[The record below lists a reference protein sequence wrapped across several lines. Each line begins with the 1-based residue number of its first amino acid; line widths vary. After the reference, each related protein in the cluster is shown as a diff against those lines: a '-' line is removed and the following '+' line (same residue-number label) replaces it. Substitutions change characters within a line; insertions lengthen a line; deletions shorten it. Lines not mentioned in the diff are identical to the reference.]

1 MKIPSVLF
9 ALVCCFAAVVSA
21 DDIDAPHGGPGES
34 HPATRQ
40 YAPDRNAGFLHISLD
55 ITPDFQQ
62 RTIAGQAVFTFKPI
76 ARPLAKMELNA
87 ADMTILSVDSSEK
100 IQAWQ
105 VNENRLI
112 INFANPIPAGQ
123 ESRLSIRYSAQPE
136 KGLYFR
142 TPEMGYLP
150 GDEHLFTQG
159 EAIDNR
165 YWYPCPD
172 APNEKFTT
180 EITCHV
186 PDGMTVLSNG
196 RLLSSDKDSAGV
208 AAFHWSQ
215 DKPHANY
222 LVSLVAGYFKSVQD
236 KHNDTPLALYVPPS
250 DIAEAPNSFRDTSD
264 IMDFYEHDIGIPFP
278 WAKYY
283 QVIVQDFMEGGM
295 ENTSLTSLT
304 ESTLFTPATENLR
317 SSQGL
322 VAHEMAHQWFGDL
335 VTCKDWSHIWLN
347 EGFATYYALLYDG
360 HKNGTDSMF
369 YGFYTSARR
378 IFGLTNDTGAI
389 VNLKFDHPDDI
400 FGILAYNKGSFVLRM
415 LRAQLGDDLYRLCI
429 KTYLQ
434 RHQYGNVVTADL
446 SEVIEE
452 LSGRS
457 YDQFFDQWVYHAHFP
472 ELAASYSWDD
482 NTKLAKISI
491 RQTQAFSDDVLLFNF
506 PLTVRFNGKS
516 GRVEKTITVKEVSE
530 DFYFALPEAPSGVRL
545 DPRLEV
551 LAKISFD
558 VPPPML
564 DAQLA
569 DLDDVLGRLLAVAA
583 LRDKKD
589 HASVAKLK
597 NTLNHDSF
605 YGVRTEAASALA
617 SIHSDESLDALLA
630 SLDQKDARVRSAVTV
645 ALANFYNPAAFQS
658 EIKCLSSEKNPD
670 IQAQAIRGL
679 ANDDKPEARDLLL
692 PLLQSHSY
700 RNSLADAAIAAM
712 RVEDDISFLAPIRQA
727 LEQRRADFT
736 SRGFAVGLDA
746 VAFLARDQEKKDS
759 VRQFIAGYVNDKNSV
774 IRLGAIRALAG
785 LQDSRALPL
794 LQTFAN
800 AGSQSPEQQAAVAA
814 IQAIRSGR
822 RPADNLNELR
832 DTVLDLQKEVRQL
845 RKDLDTLQ
853 NKLQANP
860 QAKPAPRSSAKSPL
874 NAKP

>member
-1 MKIPSVLF
+1 M
-9 ALVCCFAAVVSA
+9 
-21 DDIDAPHGGPGES
+21 
-34 HPATRQ
+34 
-40 YAPDRNAGFLHISLD
+40 AGS
-55 ITPDFQQ
+55 
-62 RTIAGQAVFTFKPI
+62 
-76 ARPLAKMELNA
+76 
-87 ADMTILSVDSSEK
+87 
-100 IQAWQ
+100 
-105 VNENRLI
+105 
-112 INFANPIPAGQ
+112 
-123 ESRLSIRYSAQPE
+123 
-136 KGLYFR
+136 
-142 TPEMGYLP
+142 
-150 GDEHLFTQG
+150 
-159 EAIDNR
+159 
-165 YWYPCPD
+165 
-172 APNEKFTT
+172 
-180 EITCHV
+180 
-186 PDGMTVLSNG
+186 
-196 RLLSSDKDSAGV
+196 LSSDKDSAGLT
-208 AAFHWSQ
+208 AFHWSQ

-236 KHNDTPLALYVPPS
+236 RHNDTPLALYVPPS
-250 DIAEAPNSFRDTSD
+250 DIAEAPNSFRDTRD
-264 IMDFYEHDIGIPFP
+264 IMDFYEHDIGLPFP

-295 ENTSLTSLT
+295 ENTSLTTLT
-304 ESTLFTPATENLR
+304 ESTLFTSATENLR

-360 HKNGTDSMF
+360 HKNGPDSML

-378 IFGLTNDTGAI
+378 IFSLSNDTGAI

-415 LRAQLGDDLYRLCI
+415 LRAQLGDDLYRRCI
-429 KTYLQ
+429 KTYLE
-434 RHQYGNVVTADL
+434 RHQFGNVVTSDL

-472 ELAASYSWDD
+472 ELAAAYSWDD
-482 NTKLAKISI
+482 TAKLAKISI
-491 RQTQAFSDDVLLFNF
+491 RQTQALSDDVLLFNF

-516 GRVEKTITVKEVSE
+516 GRVEKTITVKDAAE
-530 DFYFALPEAPSGVRL
+530 DFYFALPEAPAGVRL

-551 LAKISFD
+551 LAKISID
-558 VPPPML
+558 LPAPML

-569 DLDDVLGRLLAVAA
+569 DPDDVIGRLLAVAV

-605 YGVRTEAASALA
+605 YGVRAEAASALA
-617 SIHSDESLDALLA
+617 AIHSDESLDALLA
-630 SLDQKDARVRSAVTV
+630 SLDQKDARVRSAVTA
-645 ALANFYNPAAFQS
+645 ALAGFYNPAAFQA
-658 EIKCLSSEKNPD
+658 EIKSLSSEKNPD

-679 ANDDKPEARDLLL
+679 ASDDKPEARDLLL

-712 RVEDDISFLAPIRQA
+712 RAQDDVSFLAPIRQT
-727 LEQRRADFT
+727 LEQRRDDFT
-736 SRGFAVGLDA
+736 SLGFAAGLDA
-746 VAFLARDQEKKDS
+746 VAFLARDQEKKDQ
-759 VRQFIAGYVNDKNSV
+759 VRQFLSGYVNDKNRV
-774 IRLGAIRALAG
+774 ILRGAIRALGG
-785 LQDSRALPL
+785 LQDPRAIPV

-800 AGSQSPEQQAAVAA
+800 AAAPSPEQQAAAA
-814 IQAIRSGR
+814 ALQAIRSAR

-845 RKDLDTLQ
+845 RKDLDTMQ

-860 QAKPAPRSSAKSPL
+860 QAKPAPRSSSRPPL
-874 NAKP
+874 GAKP